1 VLNGARIKG
10 VLPKEGKEG
19 RLFIKNL
26 RFSLYMLVVVKEV

>member
-1 VLNGARIKG
+1 VLNGAKLKG

-26 RFSLYMLVVVKEV
+26 RFSLYTLVEVKVV